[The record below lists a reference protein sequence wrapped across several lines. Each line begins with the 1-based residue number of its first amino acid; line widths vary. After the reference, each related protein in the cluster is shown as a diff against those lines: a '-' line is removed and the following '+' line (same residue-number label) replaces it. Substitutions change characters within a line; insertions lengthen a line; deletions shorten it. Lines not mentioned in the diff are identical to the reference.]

1 MEVREEMYKGAEID
15 KNILPLAGRIVIRR
29 TLVEHKVAKDLGS
42 KTGKRPN
49 STLLQ
54 EPSQCR
60 RYRQALLPLDLWCT
74 TLHATRGRR
83 C

>member
-1 MEVREEMYKGAEID
+1 MKIGEEMYPWTEVD
-15 KNILPLAGRIVIRR
+15 EDVLPLPGRIVIWGAQ
-29 TLVEHKVAKDLGS
+29 VEHKVAKDLCGE
-42 KTGKRPN
+42 TEKRPN

-60 RYRQALLPLDLWCT
+60 RRWQ
-74 TLHATRGRR
+74 TLRPFGF